1 MIKPSDPVFPGAA
14 VLTGKKIAPDAI
26 NLLMQDHRQALYYF
40 EAYETAD
47 DMKRAELGRLIAIN
61 LLAHM
66 ALEEEIF
73 YPAALGETEDEELVG
88 ESYDDH
94 EEAKQLL
101 RQLAEPSLDADGRLQ
116 LVRELKLAIQEHID
130 TEERE
135 LFPKLREAGFDAIS
149 VGKAMAA
156 RQPEVVAALTG
167 KALPFG
173 EWAETEDAERHHV
186 H

>member
-1 MIKPSDPVFPGAA
+1 MIEPRDPVFPGAA
-14 VLTGKKIAPDAI
+14 VMAGKKVAPDAI
-26 NLLMQDHRQALYYF
+26 NLLMQDHRKVMFYF
-40 EAYETAD
+40 GAYDAAD
-47 DMKRAELGRLIAIN
+47 DADRRELERLIAIN

-73 YPAALGETEDEELVG
+73 YPAALGETGDEELVG

-101 RQLAEPSLDADGRLQ
+101 RRLAEPSLGPEERLQ
-116 LVRELKLAIQEHID
+116 IVRELKLAIQEHVE
-130 TEERE
+130 TEETE
-135 LFPKLREAGFDAIS
+135 LFPKLREAGFDGVG

-156 RQPEVVAALTG
+156 RQPEAVAALTG
-167 KALPFG
+167 KPLPFG
-173 EWAETEDAERHHV
+173 EGAETEDTETGHV